1 MNKWLT
7 FKYNIDDLLNQS
19 ELYNKKNGKILKKL
33 NGYVPNHLISFFK
46 SIENIKIRK

>member
-19 ELYNKKNGKILKKL
+19 DAYIIKKNGKILKKSL
-33 NGYVPNHLISFFK
+33 MDMFLIT
-46 SIENIKIRK
+46 

>member
-19 ELYNKKNGKILKKL
+19 DAYKIKKKMAR
-33 NGYVPNHLISFFK
+33 Y
-46 SIENIKIRK
+46 